1 MDEIKRCIIPVRR
14 DRVRSLCWHGDELI
28 DWATGGNRYQLDGTV
43 TESRVYWGYKFDNAV
58 TSSDGRYAVIYETL
72 GTKAVIL
79 KEGTILREINRSYYF
94 ADVYEYPITLMCL
107 RNGRIALAHCPDE
120 YCKIELEEIETGQ
133 RLTARENKPA
143 DFFHSRLQVSS
154 NGRFILSAGWH
165 WHPFDSIEVYEIE
178 TALANPE
185 TLDQIWQMKLDGVEG
200 EIHSAAF
207 NGTDELIFT
216 ADARIDQSPV
226 IGRYS
231 LEEKRITSLSPVNE
245 TIGKLMPIGDFA
257 VAFYERPKLVELKT
271 GQVIRSW
278 NDINTGN
285 QNSSIIGHQEKA
297 PPLALDPVNGRFAV
311 AGTEAIV
318 VVQLDMNL
326 R

>member
-1 MDEIKRCIIPVRR
+1 MEEIKRYIISMKR

-28 DWATGGNRYQLDGTV
+28 DWAIGGNRYQLDGTIS
-43 TESRVYWGYKFDNAV
+43 ESRVYWGYKFDNAV
-58 TSSDGRYAVIYETL
+58 TSPGGRYAVIYETL
-72 GTKAVIL
+72 GTKALIL
-79 KEGTILREINRSYYF
+79 KEGNMLREINRSYYF
-94 ADVYEYPITLMCL
+94 AGLYEYPITLMCL

-133 RLTARENKPA
+133 RLTARENKAA

-154 NGRFILSAGWH
+154 DGRFILSAGWY

-200 EIHSAAF
+200 GIHSAAF

-216 ADARIDQSPV
+216 ADAEIDQSPV

-245 TIGKLMPIGDFA
+245 TIGNLMPIGDFA
-257 VAFYERPKLVELKT
+257 VAFYEHPKLVDLKT

-278 NDINTGN
+278 NDINTGS
-285 QNSSIIGHQEKA
+285 QNSSIIGQQEKS

-311 AGTEAIV
+311 AGAEAIV
-318 VVQLDMNL
+318 VVQLG
-326 R
+326 